1 MSLRRACLEIL
12 ACILAGLIL
21 GSLLMAFLRSSEA
34 AGNWIGEL
42 VYLIRHG
49 I

>member
-1 MSLRRACLEIL
+1 MSLRRASLQI
-12 ACILAGLIL
+12 ATCILAGLLL
-21 GSLLMAFLRSSEA
+21 GSLLIAFLRSSAA

-42 VYLIRHG
+42 VYLIRYG

>member
-12 ACILAGLIL
+12 ACILAGLLL

>member
-1 MSLRRACLEIL
+1 MSLRRALLEI
-12 ACILAGLIL
+12 ATCILAGIL
-21 GSLLMAFLRSSEA
+21 LGFTALAFLRSSEA

>member
-1 MSLRRACLEIL
+1 MSLRTALLQIATCLV
-12 ACILAGLIL
+12 AGVML
-21 GSLLMAFLRSSEA
+21 GSLLIAFLRSSEA